1 MSADMS
7 DADSLLIF
15 DRVSKHYGS
24 VAALD
29 EFSMRVEPGR
39 ILGVLGRNGAGK
51 STMMGLVVGQ
61 LAPSSGTLQVFGQ
74 QAPLSAETRRR
85 IGFAPQRLALY
96 EALTARENLEVFAA
110 AYGLF
115 GRAARRAIERALDL
129 VDLSTVASRQVRHC
143 SGGMR
148 RRLNLAA
155 ALLHDADLILL
166 DEPTAGVDI
175 QSREKILEVVR
186 DSAARGRSVIYAT
199 HYIEE
204 IQTVCDEAL
213 IIERGRRLAFGA
225 VGELVEAHGGNSLV
239 RYRDAGGQW
248 ITLRAD
254 NPRAAIEQA
263 IAAGQ
268 ELAHLEVRPPQ
279 MEDVFRHLV
288 KGASTSA

>member
-1 MSADMS
+1 MSTNMS

-15 DRVSKHYGS
+15 HRVSKHYGS

-51 STMMGLVVGQ
+51 STMMGLIVGQ
-61 LAPSSGTLQVFGQ
+61 LAPSSGTLQVLGQ

-110 AYGLF
+110 VYGLF
-115 GRAARRAIERALDL
+115 GRATRRAIERALDL

-186 DSAARGRSVIYAT
+186 ESAARGRSVIYAT

-204 IQTVCDEAL
+204 IQTACDEAL

-279 MEDVFRHLV
+279 MEDVFRNLV
-288 KGASTSA
+288 KEAARA

>member
-1 MSADMS
+1 MS

-24 VAALD
+24 VVALD

-51 STMMGLVVGQ
+51 STMMGLIAGQ
-61 LAPSSGTLQVFGQ
+61 LAPSGGTLKVLGQ

-115 GRAARRAIERALDL
+115 GRAARRAIEGALDL
-129 VDLSTVASRQVRHC
+129 VDLSAVASRQVRHC

-239 RYRDAGGQW
+239 RYRDAEGRW
-248 ITLRAD
+248 ITLKAD

-279 MEDVFRHLV
+279 MEDVFRNLV
-288 KGASTSA
+288 KGAARA

>member
-1 MSADMS
+1 MS

-15 DRVSKHYGS
+15 HRVSKHYGS

-51 STMMGLVVGQ
+51 STMMGLIVGQ
-61 LAPSSGTLQVFGQ
+61 FAPSSGTLQVLGQ
-74 QAPLSAETRRR
+74 QAPLSAKMRRR

-110 AYGLF
+110 VYGLF

-204 IQTVCDEAL
+204 IQAVCDEAL

-279 MEDVFRHLV
+279 MEDVFRNLV
-288 KGASTSA
+288 KGAARA

>member
-1 MSADMS
+1 MS

-15 DRVSKHYGS
+15 HRVSKHYGS
-24 VAALD
+24 VVALD

-51 STMMGLVVGQ
+51 STMMGLIVGQ
-61 LAPSSGTLQVFGQ
+61 FAPSGGTLKVLGQ

-129 VDLSTVASRQVRHC
+129 VDLSAVASRQVRHC

-225 VGELVEAHGGNSLV
+225 VGELVKAHGGNSLV
-239 RYRDAGGQW
+239 RYRDAGGRW
-248 ITLRAD
+248 ITLKAD

-279 MEDVFRHLV
+279 MEDVFRNLV
-288 KGASTSA
+288 KGAARA

>member
-1 MSADMS
+1 MSTDMS

-15 DRVSKHYGS
+15 HRVSKRSGS

-51 STMMGLVVGQ
+51 STMMGLIVGQ
-61 LAPSSGTLQVFGQ
+61 LAPSSGTLQVLGQ

-110 AYGLF
+110 VYGLF
-115 GRAARRAIERALDL
+115 GRAAHRAIERALDL
-129 VDLSTVASRQVRHC
+129 VDLSAVASRQVRHC

-186 DSAARGRSVIYAT
+186 ESAARGRSVIYAT

-204 IQTVCDEAL
+204 IQAVCDEAL

-225 VGELVEAHGGNSLV
+225 VGELVETHGGNSLI

-254 NPRAAIEQA
+254 NPRAAIEEA

-279 MEDVFRHLV
+279 MEDVFRNLV
-288 KGASTSA
+288 KGAARA

>member
-1 MSADMS
+1 MS

-15 DRVSKHYGS
+15 HRVSKHYGS

-39 ILGVLGRNGAGK
+39 VLGVLGRNGAGK
-51 STMMGLVVGQ
+51 STMMGLIVGQ
-61 LAPSSGTLQVFGQ
+61 LAPSSGTLQVWGQ

-110 AYGLF
+110 VYGLF
-115 GRAARRAIERALDL
+115 GRAARRAIEGALDL
-129 VDLSTVASRQVRHC
+129 VDLSAVASRQVRHC
-143 SGGMR
+143 SGGMQ

-186 DSAARGRSVIYAT
+186 ESAARGRSVIYAT

-248 ITLRAD
+248 ITLKAD

-279 MEDVFRHLV
+279 MEDVFRNLV
-288 KGASTSA
+288 KGAARA

>member
-1 MSADMS
+1 MS

-15 DRVSKHYGS
+15 HQVSKHYGS

-51 STMMGLVVGQ
+51 STMMGLIVGQ
-61 LAPSSGTLQVFGQ
+61 LAPSSGTLQVLGQ

-110 AYGLF
+110 VYGLF

-129 VDLSTVASRQVRHC
+129 VDLSTVASRQLRHC

-148 RRLNLAA
+148 RRLNLAV

-186 DSAARGRSVIYAT
+186 ESAARGRSVIYAT

-204 IQTVCDEAL
+204 IQAVCDEAL

-254 NPRAAIEQA
+254 NPRGAIEQA

-268 ELAHLEVRPPQ
+268 ELVHLEVRPPQ
-279 MEDVFRHLV
+279 MEDVFRNLV
-288 KGASTSA
+288 KGAGTPSR

>member
-1 MSADMS
+1 MSTNMS

-15 DRVSKHYGS
+15 HRVSKHYGS

-51 STMMGLVVGQ
+51 STMMGLIVGQ
-61 LAPSSGTLQVFGQ
+61 LAPSSGTLQVLGQ
-74 QAPLSAETRRR
+74 EAPLSARTRRR

-110 AYGLF
+110 VYGLF

-129 VDLSTVASRQVRHC
+129 VDLSAVASRQLRHC

-204 IQTVCDEAL
+204 IQAVCDEAL

-225 VGELVEAHGGNSLV
+225 VGELVAAHGGNSLV

-279 MEDVFRHLV
+279 MEDVFRNLV
-288 KGASTSA
+288 KGSARA

>member
-1 MSADMS
+1 MSTNMS
-7 DADSLLIF
+7 NADSLLIF
-15 DRVSKHYGS
+15 HRVSKHYGS

-51 STMMGLVVGQ
+51 STMMGLIVGQ
-61 LAPSSGTLQVFGQ
+61 LAPSSGTLQVLGQ
-74 QAPLSAETRRR
+74 QAPLSARTRRR

-110 AYGLF
+110 VYGLF

-239 RYRDAGGQW
+239 RYRDADGQW
-248 ITLRAD
+248 INLRAD

-279 MEDVFRHLV
+279 MEDVFRNLV
-288 KGASTSA
+288 KGAARA

>member
-1 MSADMS
+1 MSTNMS

-15 DRVSKHYGS
+15 HRVSKHYGS

-29 EFSMRVEPGR
+29 EFSMRVGPGR

-51 STMMGLVVGQ
+51 STMMGLIVGQ
-61 LAPSSGTLQVFGQ
+61 LAPSSGTLQVLGQ
-74 QAPLSAETRRR
+74 QAPLSARTRRR

-110 AYGLF
+110 VYGLF

-186 DSAARGRSVIYAT
+186 ESAAQGRSVIYAT

-204 IQTVCDEAL
+204 IQAVCNEAL

-248 ITLRAD
+248 ITLRTD

-279 MEDVFRHLV
+279 MEDVFRNLV
-288 KGASTSA
+288 KGAARA

>member
-1 MSADMS
+1 MS

-15 DRVSKHYGS
+15 HRVSKHYGS
-24 VAALD
+24 LAALD
-29 EFSMRVEPGR
+29 ELSMRVEAGR
-39 ILGVLGRNGAGK
+39 VLGVLGRNGAGK
-51 STMMGLVVGQ
+51 STMMGLIVGQ
-61 LAPSSGTLQVFGQ
+61 FAPSGGTLEVLGQ

-96 EALTARENLEVFAA
+96 EALTARENLDVFAA

-115 GRAARRAIERALDL
+115 GRAARRAIEGALDL
-129 VDLSTVASRQVRHC
+129 VDLSAVASRQLRHC

-186 DSAARGRSVIYAT
+186 ESAARGRSVIYAT

-204 IQTVCDEAL
+204 IQAVCDEAL

-225 VGELVEAHGGNSLV
+225 VGELVKAHGGNSRV
-239 RYRDAGGQW
+239 RYRDAGGRW
-248 ITLRAD
+248 ITLQAD

-279 MEDVFRHLV
+279 MEDVFRNLV
-288 KGASTSA
+288 KGTARA

>member
-1 MSADMS
+1 MS

-15 DRVSKHYGS
+15 YRVSKHYGS

-39 ILGVLGRNGAGK
+39 VLGVLGRNGAGK
-51 STMMGLVVGQ
+51 STMMGLIVGQ
-61 LAPSSGTLQVFGQ
+61 LVPSSGTLQVWGQ

-110 AYGLF
+110 VYGLF
-115 GRAARRAIERALDL
+115 GRAARRAIEGALDL
-129 VDLSTVASRQVRHC
+129 VDLSAVASRQVRHC

-186 DSAARGRSVIYAT
+186 ESAARGRSVIYAT

-225 VGELVEAHGGNSLV
+225 VGELVEAHGGDSLV

-279 MEDVFRHLV
+279 MEDVFRNLV
-288 KGASTSA
+288 KGAARA

>member
-1 MSADMS
+1 MS

-15 DRVSKHYGS
+15 HRVSKHYGS

-51 STMMGLVVGQ
+51 STMMGLIVGQ
-61 LAPSSGTLQVFGQ
+61 LAPSSGTLQVLGQ

-110 AYGLF
+110 VYGLF
-115 GRAARRAIERALDL
+115 GRAARRAIERVLDL

-143 SGGMR
+143 SGGMQ

-268 ELAHLEVRPPQ
+268 KLAHLEVRPPQ
-279 MEDVFRHLV
+279 MEDVFRNLV
-288 KGASTSA
+288 KGAARA

>member
-1 MSADMS
+1 MSTNMS

-15 DRVSKHYGS
+15 HRVSKHYGS

-39 ILGVLGRNGAGK
+39 ILGVLGRNGAGQ
-51 STMMGLVVGQ
+51 STMMGLIVGQ
-61 LAPSSGTLQVFGQ
+61 LAPSSGTLQVLGQ
-74 QAPLSAETRRR
+74 QAPLSAKTRRR

-110 AYGLF
+110 VYGLF

-155 ALLHDADLILL
+155 ALLQDADLILL

-186 DSAARGRSVIYAT
+186 DSAAGGSPSAPLANSSRPMAATRWSATGMPAGSGLPCGR
-199 HYIEE
+199 
-204 IQTVCDEAL
+204 
-213 IIERGRRLAFGA
+213 IIPAPQSSRR
-225 VGELVEAHGGNSLV
+225 
-239 RYRDAGGQW
+239 
-248 ITLRAD
+248 
-254 NPRAAIEQA
+254 
-263 IAAGQ
+263 
-268 ELAHLEVRPPQ
+268 
-279 MEDVFRHLV
+279 
-288 KGASTSA
+288 

>member
-1 MSADMS
+1 MSTNMS
-7 DADSLLIF
+7 DTDSLLIF
-15 DRVSKHYGS
+15 HRVSKHYGS

-39 ILGVLGRNGAGK
+39 VLGVLGRNGAGK
-51 STMMGLVVGQ
+51 STMMGLIVGQ
-61 LAPSSGTLQVFGQ
+61 LAPSGGTLKVLGQ
-74 QAPLSAETRRR
+74 QAPLSAKTRRR

-110 AYGLF
+110 VYGLF

-288 KGASTSA
+288 KGAARA

>member
-1 MSADMS
+1 MSTNMP

-15 DRVSKHYGS
+15 HRVSKHYGS

-51 STMMGLVVGQ
+51 STMMGLIVGQ
-61 LAPSSGTLQVFGQ
+61 LAPSSGTLQVLGQ
-74 QAPLSAETRRR
+74 QTPLSAKTRRR

-110 AYGLF
+110 VYGLF

-129 VDLSTVASRQVRHC
+129 VDLSAVASRQVRHC

-248 ITLRAD
+248 INLRAD

-279 MEDVFRHLV
+279 MEDVFRNLV
-288 KGASTSA
+288 KGAARA

>member
-1 MSADMS
+1 MSTNMS

-15 DRVSKHYGS
+15 HRVSKHYGS
-24 VAALD
+24 IAALD

-51 STMMGLVVGQ
+51 STMMGLIVGQ
-61 LAPSSGTLQVFGQ
+61 LAPSSGTLQVLGQ
-74 QAPLSAETRRR
+74 QAPLSARTRRR

-110 AYGLF
+110 VYGLF

-129 VDLSTVASRQVRHC
+129 VDLSAVASRQVRYC

-268 ELAHLEVRPPQ
+268 ELTHLEVRPPQ

-288 KGASTSA
+288 KGAARA